1 MNKRHRTRSLS
12 DWCIIANW
20 LKSKRR
26 KIYKEIAPEMRV
38 LLEHAMNCRPQDET
52 TLVVKLE
59 QLKGDYLEDKVWDS
73 CVRHLKRV
81 RSKLNSNSNS
91 NAFLCDLSASSH
103 IISHIK
109 KSIDEGNYSHQQIVY
124 LALYFFSWSFDKDS
138 ALTSSFL
145 DYFPPNNSSEDIT
158 SPPSSE
164 IFLDEEFETI
174 SSQVVT
180 EATIEKNELYKEV
193 AGSESISRKLIGIA
207 KLHGKHQ
214 AFSATEVN
222 ELNTLIKYWFS
233 SVENRISSDI
243 GAADSFDFE

>member
-52 TLVVKLE
+52 TLVVQLE
-59 QLKGDYLEDKVWDS
+59 QLKGDFLEDKVWDS

-91 NAFLCDLSASSH
+91 NSFLCDLSACSH
-103 IISHIK
+103 IISQIE
-109 KSIDEGNYSHQQIVY
+109 KSIGEGNFSHQQIAF
-124 LALYFFSWSFDKDS
+124 LALYFFSWNFDKDS
-138 ALTSSFL
+138 ALTSSFF
-145 DYFPPNNSSEDIT
+145 DYFPTNNSSE
-158 SPPSSE
+158 E
-164 IFLDEEFETI
+164 IASLSGAETFLEEEFETI
-174 SSQVVT
+174 SSGVFT
-180 EATIEKNELYKEV
+180 EATIEKNELFKEV

-233 SVENRISSDI
+233 TVENRILSDS
-243 GAADSFDFE
+243 GEDSFDFE